1 MPEGGSQLPK
11 RSGRWFH
18 RAYSPAELLVVVVIT
33 GFLAA
38 MVTPKLYDILAF
50 SETPIDDANLRELE
64 AAMNGFVLQHRRL
77 PYGLMNLVNET
88 GSASGS
94 YRMLCVHDVLGESAD
109 LSAHFADRLLPAL
122 HVLNAAEARELKR
135 LGVYNVRI
143 YRHTL
148 ADGKEAY
155 NGEAEVRAG
164 LAVLMV
170 GGGADAT
177 GSDIVWKN
185 ARTGSIS
192 DDGAG
197 NIAYHPDAIMALD
210 DATGYARMDG
220 APFIGRIILGLDDDS
235 ELVTEGYLKT
245 AGTSPRE
252 ARENE
257 VAHLHYGLLLPRLD
271 ATVARMTRATLEL
284 RRYDEAMTASHG
296 VQYLAMKSAP
306 QRLSDVVAVSP
317 QGYVSKTTQ
326 FTYGVKIE

>member
-1 MPEGGSQLPK
+1 MPEGREPFPN
-11 RSGRWFH
+11 RSGRWLH
-18 RAYSPAELLVVVVIT
+18 RAYTPAELLVVVVIT

-38 MVTPKLYDILAF
+38 MVAPKLYDILAF

-64 AAMNGFVLQHRRL
+64 AAMNGFAVQYRRL
-77 PYGLMNLVNET
+77 PQGLMNLVNET

-109 LSAHFADRLLPAL
+109 LSADFADRLLPAL

-135 LGVYNVRI
+135 LGVTTVRV
-143 YRHTL
+143 YRHTFT
-148 ADGKEAY
+148 DGKEAY
-155 NGEAEVRAG
+155 DRETEVRAG

-170 GGGADAT
+170 GGGAVT
-177 GSDIVWKN
+177 SGSGIAWKN
-185 ARTGSIS
+185 SRTGSIS

-197 NIAYHPDAIMALD
+197 NIAYHPDVIMALD
-210 DATGYARMDG
+210 DATGFARMDG
-220 APFIGRIILGLDDDS
+220 APFIGRIILGLDDES
-235 ELVTEGYLKT
+235 ELVTGGCLKT

-257 VAHLHYGLLLPRLD
+257 VGNLHYGLLLPRLD
-271 ATVARMTRATLEL
+271 ATVARMTRSTLEL
-284 RRYDEAMTASHG
+284 RRYDDAMTASHG